1 MSRWGLGGLL
11 KSEVN
16 IPSCLAKP
24 QSDIVLC
31 QRNYH
36 MFFFFNSQ
44 IKCEC
49 GADLKRNVITVIVC
63 ASHPLVCFFDFT
75 HVSLS

>member
-49 GADLKRNVITVIVC
+49 GADLNEM
-63 ASHPLVCFFDFT
+63 
-75 HVSLS
+75 